1 MGLLEGVVDRFSG
14 VTVTSFPKG
23 EVDFRS
29 SLTESLKAWGSSG
42 KRGVWLKFPVLQSSL
57 VAIAVGEFGFRLHHC
72 KATYIMCTK
81 WVDAKSPDM
90 LPNFA
95 THMVGI
101 GGLVLNSK
109 RELLCVSERFS
120 SRGLSYKLPGGML
133 DPGESLPEG
142 VEREVLEE
150 TGIHVKFQ
158 CLTGLRHNPVSSAYF
173 ENGDMYFCAVCSPV
187 DESEAIQMDGNEI
200 SACLWVPLETY
211 LNDPN
216 VFPFNKSMV
225 RAALAA
231 IDRGSAF
238 LPTELGTSPYYKAGA
253 QFYTPK
259 REAEGAAGD

>member
-1 MGLLEGVVDRFSG
+1 
-14 VTVTSFPKG
+14 
-23 EVDFRS
+23 
-29 SLTESLKAWGSSG
+29 
-42 KRGVWLKFPVLQSSL
+42 
-57 VAIAVGEFGFRLHHC
+57 
-72 KATYIMCTK
+72 
-81 WVDAKSPDM
+81 
-90 LPNFA
+90 
-95 THMVGI
+95 
-101 GGLVLNSK
+101 
-109 RELLCVSERFS
+109 
-120 SRGLSYKLPGGML
+120 
-133 DPGESLPEG
+133 
-142 VEREVLEE
+142 
-150 TGIHVKFQ
+150 
-158 CLTGLRHNPVSSAYF
+158 
-173 ENGDMYFCAVCSPV
+173 MYFCAVCSPV